1 MSKTTKVR
9 FFAATAAAFAVVIAG
24 STAADAA
31 PEAPSVTVS
40 PAEGLADG
48 ASVAVSAAGYTANE
62 TVTIW
67 ECAGGTTGPVCDTGS
82 QTTTTDAAGAVS
94 TSFVV
99 HKVLTTASGP
109 VDCTT
114 VANGCFVGAANESY
128 SEVASAVISFG

>member
-9 FFAATAAAFAVVIAG
+9 FIAATAAAFAVVIAG
-24 STAADAA
+24 STAASAA
-31 PEAPSVTVS
+31 PTPSVAVS
-40 PAEGLADG
+40 PAKGLADG
-48 ASVAVSAAGYTANE
+48 ASVAVSATGYTANE

-67 ECAGGTTGPVCDTGS
+67 ECAGGATGPVCDTS
-82 QTTTTDAAGAVS
+82 RQTRTTDAAGAVS

-128 SEVASAVISFG
+128 SEVASAVISFE